1 MNIYKI
7 RFDHGIMFHHFHD
20 NKIHFPSQC
29 SIDKNQLNGI
39 INLIGKKN
47 ILNPNEFFKKLKKN
61 KNKKKFVC
69 LTFDD
74 GLKSQ
79 IDVALPVLKKKKH
92 KSFFFY
98 ILINLYK
105 QSR

>member
-20 NKIHFPSQC
+20 NKIHFPSQG

-79 IDVALPVLKKKKH
+79 IDVALPVLKKKT
-92 KSFFFY
+92 
-98 ILINLYK
+98 
-105 QSR
+105 